1 MAVYSLTRVVKFL
14 DYPSAN
20 FDYLSTKPYVNVKT
34 REKGLLNVI
43 RLHL

>member
-1 MAVYSLTRVVKFL
+1 MADYSLTHFVKFFDYPSTNL
-14 DYPSAN
+14 DYPS
-20 FDYLSTKPYVNVKT
+20 TKAYFNVKT